1 MNVEHIYEDFDW
13 PINLFS
19 SVCVFLITGS
29 LNEINGKIKW
39 LTNKKKRA
47 FCPLFLFNLKFND
60 FSKSCFDKSF
70 SLLIF
75 SIPVPPTLKT
85 LFGGCIMCTR
95 DESMFG
101 ELIDRYNQNFV
112 YIAVVIML
120 YRLFL

>member
-47 FCPLFLFNLKFND
+47 FCPLFLFNLKFYYSDLSESIIIGVEPSEIIILVFGD
-60 FSKSCFDKSF
+60 FESSWKTSK
-70 SLLIF
+70 
-75 SIPVPPTLKT
+75 
-85 LFGGCIMCTR
+85 LFH
-95 DESMFG
+95 SMF
-101 ELIDRYNQNFV
+101 
-112 YIAVVIML
+112 
-120 YRLFL
+120 